1 VTPVL
6 PILLLAADCATIFC
20 SGFCSL
26 LWFHL
31 RPPPKPLFDLIRRT
45 VDIPYNS
52 GLPDYPT
59 HHNSGH
65 RWQIYP
71 LSSTSSA
78 PVVMFFIMSPQA
90 RSTRGIDCPFR
101 VYHAEPESMFSAI
114 RGYEDAYAVATRL
127 KCDKGHPCD
136 SCTKRGDESSCS
148 YRNDPNTP
156 RTKNALNGSSNRAQE
171 RLQHLEG
178 LVMQLMQSET
188 SVKAVS
194 IPGSTE

>member
-1 VTPVL
+1 LRP
-6 PILLLAADCATIFC
+6 IFC

-26 LWFHL
+26 LWSPSLYSPH
-31 RPPPKPLFDLIRRT
+31 R
-45 VDIPYNS
+45 DIPFNS

-59 HHNSGH
+59 HHSSGH

-78 PVVMFFIMSPQA
+78 PVVIFFIMNPQT
-90 RSTRGIDCPFR
+90 RSTREIDCPFR
-101 VYHAEPESMFSAI
+101 VYHAEPESMFLQLFVVTRMLMWS
-114 RGYEDAYAVATRL
+114 RLRL

-148 YRNDPNTP
+148 YRNDLNTTQT
-156 RTKNALNGSSNRAQE
+156 RNTLNGSRNRAQE

-194 IPGSTE
+194 MPGSTE